1 MIASGGKILLLA
13 AIAVALSAGRASAD
27 RVDELTRI
35 LDGDDGEKAKIA
47 AAVGL
52 GNLGDA
58 RGVPA
63 LVRALRDGSPVVRG
77 LAASAL
83 GHIGDERAVPALERA
98 LTDEHEGVRR
108 RARDAIANIKR
119 VPTPDEPMI
128 TKARII
134 PKEPPR
140 TAKAL
145 VVVSSMGN
153 KAPRAGRD
161 LSDRLH
167 ALVVQDLEH
176 AGELTLDPGVGA
188 RLQRFIVDGSITRLT
203 RQDNGP
209 WVEVTCEVKLTVSNA
224 KGSILS
230 IVSGGA
236 TVQTSRQTWR
246 TAMEPE
252 LQVEALE
259 NAVHGAHRNLLS
271 FLTKQVAT
279 N

>member
-13 AIAVALSAGRASAD
+13 AIALAITAGRASAD

-35 LDGDDGEKAKIA
+35 LDEDRGEKAKIA
-47 AAVGL
+47 AAVAL

-63 LVRALRDGSPVVRG
+63 LVRALADASPVVRG

-83 GHIGDERAVPALERA
+83 GHIGDERALPSLERA
-98 LTDEHEGVRR
+98 LSDHHEGVRR

-119 VPTPDEPMI
+119 VPSPDEPMI

-134 PKEPPR
+134 PKETPR
-140 TAKAL
+140 IAKAL
-145 VVVSSMGN
+145 VVVNAMGN
-153 KAPRAGRD
+153 RVRAGRD

-167 ALVVQDLEH
+167 ALVVQDLGT
-176 AGELTLDPGVGA
+176 AGELTLDPGAGA
-188 RLQRFIVDGSITRLT
+188 RLQRFVVDGSITRLS
-203 RQDNGP
+203 RQENGP
-209 WVEVTCEVKLTVSNA
+209 WIEVTCEVKLTVSNA
-224 KGSILS
+224 RGSILS

-236 TVQTSRQTWR
+236 TVQTSRQTWKVS
-246 TAMEPE
+246 MEPG

-271 FLTKQVAT
+271 FLAKQVAT